1 MAEKVKGITITL
13 DADATG
19 VKKAFKDLTADSK
32 TVERQLQEIK
42 RALKFDPGNTAL
54 LEQQQKLLAEACE
67 NTRKQLEAA
76 RQAQQ
81 AFVDSGG
88 SLNSEA
94 YTQLVIETEKLT
106 DHLRYLEQ
114 QADKSVSAL
123 EKIGATADKV
133 AAGASKVAS
142 ATKGMSLAAGGALT
156 GIAGMAYKAV
166 TASDDLNTLAK
177 QSGFTTGELQK
188 MQYAADRIDVSMEDI
203 TSSAQ
208 KLKKN
213 MSGSSKDVQAA
224 FDRLGVSIRDSS
236 GEMRDINTVYW
247 ETVAALSRVQNETE
261 RDQLAMTLMGKS
273 ADSLAGIIDDGGAA
287 FRSLGDEAEKAG
299 LIMSQE
305 TLDGLNAVNDK
316 VDELKAKATATLSQ
330 SGAKALEA
338 AMPLLERLVELLDS
352 ILTSLGNLTPAQ
364 MGVLMTILAIV
375 AAISPLASAVAGIAK
390 AVSFVATTV
399 IPALSTAASFVS
411 GTVLPALSS
420 AFASISAAIS
430 SVVTAIG
437 SFVAAHALIIGA
449 VVAVVAAIAIF
460 GDQIQA
466 ILGRVD
472 SYLQGVFAKDWTEV
486 FGPVLGGILNDFL
499 QTVKGLWDS
508 LKQILDGVIDI
519 IRGVFT
525 GNWKRAW
532 QGVVEVFRGVF
543 DGIKA
548 VAKAPIN
555 AVISLINSAI
565 RKVNWFI
572 SKANTVA
579 GVFGKQIGTIG
590 QIPLLAKGGILSR
603 GSAIVGEAGPELLTV
618 AGGKSIVQPLTTS
631 FDAGA
636 LKNALSGI
644 GGGTTTVN
652 IEFTGSLAQLGK
664 VLRPVISNEASRV
677 GGSLVT
683 DEGGPDTEPY

>member
-1 MAEKVKGITITL
+1 MADKVKGITIKL

-67 NTRKQLEAA
+67 KTKTQLEAA

-81 AFVDSGG
+81 AFADSGG
-88 SLNSEA
+88 DLNSDA

-224 FDRLGVSIRDSS
+224 FDRLGVSIRDSG

-247 ETVAALSRVQNETE
+247 ETVDALSRVQNETE
-261 RDQLAMTLMGKS
+261 RDQLAMTLLGKR

-305 TLDGLNAVNDK
+305 TLDGLNAVNDQ
-316 VDELKAKATATLSQ
+316 VDSLKAKATATLSQ

-352 ILTSLGNLTPAQ
+352 ILTSLGNLSPAQ

-375 AAISPLASAVAGIAK
+375 AAISPLASAVSGIAK
-390 AVSFVATTV
+390 GVSFVATTV

-411 GTVLPALSS
+411 GTILPALSTAFS
-420 AFASISAAIS
+420 AVSSAIAPVI
-430 SVVTAIG
+430 TAIG

-449 VVAVVAAIAIF
+449 VVAVVAAIALF

-472 SYLQGVFAKDWTEV
+472 SYLQGVFARDWTQV

-565 RKVNWFI
+565 SKVNWFI

-590 QIPLLAKGGILSR
+590 QIPLLAKGGILSS

-677 GGSLVT
+677 GGSLIT
-683 DEGGPDTEPY
+683 Y

>member
-1 MAEKVKGITITL
+1 MADKVKGITIKL

-67 NTRKQLEAA
+67 KTKTQLEAA

-88 SLNSEA
+88 DLNSEV
-94 YTQLVIETEKLT
+94 YTQLVIETERLA
-106 DHLRYLEQ
+106 DHLQYLEK
-114 QADKSVSAL
+114 QADKSVAAL
-123 EKIGATADKV
+123 VKIGATADKV

-224 FDRLGVSIRDSS
+224 FDRLGVSIRDSG

-261 RDQLAMTLMGKS
+261 RDQLAMTLLGKS

-305 TLDGLNAVNDK
+305 TLDGLNAVNDQ
-316 VDELKAKATATLSQ
+316 VDSLKAKATATLSQ

-338 AMPLLERLVELLDS
+338 AMPLLEKLVELLDS

-390 AVSFVATTV
+390 GVSFVTTTV

-411 GTVLPALSS
+411 GTILPALSTAFS
-420 AFASISAAIS
+420 AVSGAIAP
-430 SVVTAIG
+430 VITAIG

-449 VVAVVAAIAIF
+449 VVAVVAAIALF

-472 SYLQGVFAKDWTEV
+472 SFLQGVFAKDWTEV

-590 QIPLLAKGGILSR
+590 QIPLLANGGILSS

-618 AGGKSIVQPLTTS
+618 AGGKSIVQPLTPS
-631 FDAGA
+631 FDAGS

-677 GGSLVT
+677 GGSLIT
-683 DEGGPDTEPY
+683 Y

>member
-1 MAEKVKGITITL
+1 
-13 DADATG
+13 
-19 VKKAFKDLTADSK
+19 
-32 TVERQLQEIK
+32 
-42 RALKFDPGNTAL
+42 
-54 LEQQQKLLAEACE
+54 
-67 NTRKQLEAA
+67 
-76 RQAQQ
+76 
-81 AFVDSGG
+81 
-88 SLNSEA
+88 
-94 YTQLVIETEKLT
+94 
-106 DHLRYLEQ
+106 
-114 QADKSVSAL
+114 
-123 EKIGATADKV
+123 
-133 AAGASKVAS
+133 
-142 ATKGMSLAAGGALT
+142 
-156 GIAGMAYKAV
+156 
-166 TASDDLNTLAK
+166 
-177 QSGFTTGELQK
+177 
-188 MQYAADRIDVSMEDI
+188 
-203 TSSAQ
+203 
-208 KLKKN
+208 
-213 MSGSSKDVQAA
+213 
-224 FDRLGVSIRDSS
+224 
-236 GEMRDINTVYW
+236 MRDINTVYW
-247 ETVAALSRVQNETE
+247 ETVAALSRVRNETE
-261 RDQLAMTLMGKS
+261 RDQLAMTLLGKS
-273 ADSLAGIIDDGGAA
+273 ADSLAGIIDDGGKA
-287 FRSLGDEAEKAG
+287 FRALGKEAEDAG

-305 TLDGLNAVNDK
+305 TLDGLNAVNDQ
-316 VDELKAKATATLSQ
+316 VDGLKAKATATLSQ

-338 AMPLLERLVELLDS
+338 AMPLLEKLVELLDS

-375 AAISPLASAVAGIAK
+375 AAISPLASAVSGIANG
-390 AVSFVATTV
+390 VSFVATTV
-399 IPALSTAASFVS
+399 IPALSSAASFVS
-411 GTVLPALSS
+411 GTILPALST
-420 AFASISAAIS
+420 AFGTVSAAIAP
-430 SVVTAIG
+430 VITAIG

-449 VVAVVAAIAIF
+449 VVAVVAAIALF

-472 SYLQGVFAKDWTEV
+472 NYLQGVFAKDWTEV

-590 QIPLLAKGGILSR
+590 QIPLLANGGILSS

-631 FDAGA
+631 FDAGS

-677 GGSLVT
+677 GGSLIT
-683 DEGGPDTEPY
+683 Y

>member
-1 MAEKVKGITITL
+1 MAEKTKGITITL

-54 LEQQQKLLAEACE
+54 LEQQQKLLAQACE
-67 NTRKQLEAA
+67 QTKTQLDGA

-81 AFVDSGG
+81 AFVEAGG
-88 SLNSEA
+88 DLNSEA
-94 YTQLVIETEKLT
+94 YTQLVIETEKLA

-133 AAGASKVAS
+133 AAGASKVAG

-156 GIAGMAYKAV
+156 SIAGMAYKAV

-177 QSGFTTGELQK
+177 QSGFSTGQLQK

-224 FDRLGVSIRDSS
+224 FDRLGVSVRGTH
-236 GEMRDINTVYW
+236 GEMRDINVVYW
-247 ETVAALSRVQNETE
+247 ETVEALSRVQNETE

-273 ADSLAGIIDDGGAA
+273 ADSLAGIIDDGGKA
-287 FRSLGDEAEKAG
+287 FQELGKEAEDAG

-305 TLDGLNAVNDK
+305 TLDSLNAVNDQ
-316 VDELKAKATATLSQ
+316 VDSLKAKASATLSQ

-338 AMPLLERLVELLDS
+338 AMPLLERLVEVLDW
-352 ILTSLGNLTPAQ
+352 ILSSLGKLTPAQ

-390 AVSFVATTV
+390 GVSFVTTKV

-420 AFASISAAIS
+420 AFGAIASAIGP
-430 SVVTAIG
+430 VITAIG

-449 VVAVVAAIAIF
+449 VVAVVAGIALF

-486 FGPVLGGILNDFL
+486 FGPVLGGILNDFM
-499 QTVKGLWDS
+499 QTVKDFWDAFK
-508 LKQILDGVIDI
+508 LILDGVIDI

-525 GNWKRAW
+525 GNWKRVW

-555 AVISLINSAI
+555 AVISLINTAI
-565 RKVNWFI
+565 RKINGFI

-590 QIPLLAKGGILSR
+590 EIPMLAKGGILSR
-603 GSAIVGEAGPELLTV
+603 GSAFVGEAGPELLTV
-618 AGGKSIVQPLTTS
+618 AGGKAIVQPLTTTANTGS
-631 FDAGA
+631 PKSAIPGT
-636 LKNALSGI
+636 

-652 IEFTGSLAQLGK
+652 IAFTGSLAQLGK
-664 VLRPVISNEASRV
+664 VLRPVIVDEASRV
-677 GGSLVT
+677 GGSLII
-683 DEGGPDTEPY
+683 Y

>member
-1 MAEKVKGITITL
+1 MAEKTKGITITL

-67 NTRKQLEAA
+67 KTKTQLEGA

-81 AFVDSGG
+81 AFVEAGG
-88 SLNSEA
+88 DLNSET

-114 QADKSVSAL
+114 QADQSVTAL
-123 EKIGATADKV
+123 EKIGDTADKV
-133 AAGASKVAS
+133 AAGASKVAG
-142 ATKGMSLAAGGALT
+142 ATKGMSLAAGGALS

-177 QSGFTTGELQK
+177 QSGFSTGQLQK

-224 FDRLGVSIRDSS
+224 FDLLGVSIRDSS

-247 ETVAALSRVQNETE
+247 ETVDALSRVQNETE

-273 ADSLAGIIDDGGAA
+273 ADSLAGIIDDGGKA
-287 FRSLGDEAEKAG
+287 FRELGKEAEDAG

-305 TLDGLNAVNDK
+305 TLDSLNAVNDQ
-316 VDELKAKATATLSQ
+316 VDSLKAKASATLSQ

-338 AMPLLERLVELLDS
+338 AMPLLERLVEVLDWL
-352 ILTSLGNLTPAQ
+352 LTSLGKLTPAQ

-375 AAISPLASAVAGIAK
+375 AAISPLASAVSGIAK
-390 AVSFVATTV
+390 GVSFVTTTV
-399 IPALSTAASFVS
+399 IPALATAASFVS

-420 AFASISAAIS
+420 AFSAIAGAIAP
-430 SVVTAIG
+430 VVTAIG
-437 SFVAAHALIIGA
+437 SFIAAHALIIGA
-449 VVAVVAAIAIF
+449 VVAVVAGIALF

-499 QTVKGLWDS
+499 QKVKDFWDAFK
-508 LKQILDGVIDI
+508 LILDGVIDI

-525 GNWKRAW
+525 GNWKRVW

-543 DGIKA
+543 DSIKA

-565 RKVNWFI
+565 GKINWFI

-603 GSAIVGEAGPELLTV
+603 GSAFVGEAGPELLTV
-618 AGGKSIVQPLTTS
+618 AGGKAIVQPLTPTANTGS
-631 FDAGA
+631 PKSAIPGA
-636 LKNALSGI
+636 

-652 IEFTGSLAQLGK
+652 IAFTGSLAQLGK
-664 VLRPVISNEASRV
+664 VLRPVIVDEASRV
-677 GGSLVT
+677 GSSLII
-683 DEGGPDTEPY
+683 Y

>member
-677 GGSLVT
+677 GGSLIT
-683 DEGGPDTEPY
+683 Y

>member
-1 MAEKVKGITITL
+1 MADKVKGITIKL

-67 NTRKQLEAA
+67 KTKIQLEGA

-88 SLNSEA
+88 DLNSEA
-94 YTQLVIETEKLT
+94 YTQLVIETERLT

-114 QADKSVSAL
+114 QADQSVSAL
-123 EKIGATADKV
+123 ERIGATADKV

-224 FDRLGVSIRDSS
+224 FDRLGVSIRDSG

-261 RDQLAMTLMGKS
+261 RDQLAMTLLGKS

-305 TLDGLNAVNDK
+305 TLDGLNAVNDQ
-316 VDELKAKATATLSQ
+316 VDALKAKATATLSQ

-364 MGVLMTILAIV
+364 MGVLMAILAIV
-375 AAISPLASAVAGIAK
+375 AAISPLASAVAGIANG
-390 AVSFVATTV
+390 VSFVATTV
-399 IPALSTAASFVS
+399 IPALSSAASFVS
-411 GTVLPALSS
+411 GTILPALSTAFS
-420 AFASISAAIS
+420 AVSGAIAP
-430 SVVTAIG
+430 VITAIG

-449 VVAVVAAIAIF
+449 VVAVVAAIALF

-472 SYLQGVFAKDWTEV
+472 SYLQSVFAKDWTEV
-486 FGPVLGGILNDFL
+486 FGPVLGGILNDFM

-590 QIPLLAKGGILSR
+590 QIPMLAKGGILSR

-618 AGGKSIVQPLTTS
+618 AGGKTIVQPLTTS
-631 FDAGA
+631 FDAGS

-677 GGSLVT
+677 GGSLIT
-683 DEGGPDTEPY
+683 Y

>member
-1 MAEKVKGITITL
+1 MADKVKGITITL

-54 LEQQQKLLAEACE
+54 LEQQQKLLAQACE
-67 NTRKQLEAA
+67 QTKTQLEGA

-81 AFVDSGG
+81 AFVDAGG
-88 SLNSEA
+88 DLNSDT
-94 YTQLVIETEKLT
+94 YTQLVIETEKLA
-106 DHLRYLEQ
+106 DHLRYLEK
-114 QADKSVSAL
+114 QADQSVSAL

-177 QSGFTTGELQK
+177 QSGFSTGELQK

-224 FDRLGVSIRDSS
+224 FDRLGVSVRDSN

-247 ETVAALSRVQNETE
+247 ETVDALSRVQNETE

-273 ADSLAGIIDDGGAA
+273 ADSLAGIIDDGGKA
-287 FRSLGDEAEKAG
+287 FRELGKEAEDAG

-305 TLDGLNAVNDK
+305 TLDSLNAVNDQ

-338 AMPLLERLVELLDS
+338 AMPLLEKLVEFLDS

-375 AAISPLASAVAGIAK
+375 AAISPLASAVSGIAK
-390 AVSFVATTV
+390 GVSFVTTTV
-399 IPALSTAASFVS
+399 IPALSGAVSFVS
-411 GTVLPALSS
+411 GTILPALSS
-420 AFASISAAIS
+420 AFGAIASAIGP
-430 SVVTAIG
+430 VITAIG

-449 VVAVVAAIAIF
+449 VVAVVAGIALF

-472 SYLQGVFAKDWTEV
+472 NYLQGVFAKDWTEV
-486 FGPVLGGILNDFL
+486 FGPVLGGILNDFM
-499 QTVKGLWDS
+499 QTVKDFWDAFK
-508 LKQILDGVIDI
+508 LILDGVIDI

-525 GNWKRAW
+525 GNWKRVW

-565 RKVNWFI
+565 RKINWFI

-579 GVFGKQIGTIG
+579 GVFGRQIGTIG
-590 QIPLLAKGGILSR
+590 EIPMLAKGGILSR
-603 GSAIVGEAGPELLTV
+603 GSAFVGEAGPELLTV
-618 AGGKSIVQPLTTS
+618 AGGKAIVQPLTPTANTGS
-631 FDAGA
+631 PKSAFPGT
-636 LKNALSGI
+636 

-652 IEFTGSLAQLGK
+652 IAFTGSLAQLGK
-664 VLRPVISNEASRV
+664 VLRPVIVDEASRV
-677 GGSLVT
+677 GGSLII
-683 DEGGPDTEPY
+683 Y

>member
-67 NTRKQLEAA
+67 KTKTQLEAA

-81 AFVDSGG
+81 DFVDSGG
-88 SLNSEA
+88 DLNSEA

-114 QADKSVSAL
+114 QADQSVPAL
-123 EKIGATADKV
+123 ERIGATADKV

-224 FDRLGVSIRDSS
+224 FDRLGVSIRDSG
-236 GEMRDINTVYW
+236 GEMRDITTVYW
-247 ETVAALSRVQNETE
+247 ETVDALSRVQNETE
-261 RDQLAMTLMGKS
+261 RDQLAMTLLGKS
-273 ADSLAGIIDDGGAA
+273 ADSLAGIIDDGGKA
-287 FRSLGDEAEKAG
+287 FRALGKEAEDAG

-305 TLDGLNAVNDK
+305 TLDSLNAVNDQ
-316 VDELKAKATATLSQ
+316 VDSLKAKATATLSQ

-338 AMPLLERLVELLDS
+338 AMPLLEKLVELLDS

-364 MGVLMTILAIV
+364 MGVLMTILAIL
-375 AAISPLASAVAGIAK
+375 AAISPLASAVSGIANG
-390 AVSFVATTV
+390 VSFVATTV
-399 IPALSTAASFVS
+399 IPALSTAVSFVS
-411 GTVLPALSS
+411 GTILPALSS
-420 AFASISAAIS
+420 AFGAIAAAIAP
-430 SVVTAIG
+430 VITAIG
-437 SFVAAHALIIGA
+437 SFVAAHAIIIGA
-449 VVAVVAAIAIF
+449 VVAVVAVIALF

-472 SYLQGVFAKDWTEV
+472 SFLQGVFAKDWTEV

-499 QTVKGLWDS
+499 QTVKGFWDA

-525 GNWKRAW
+525 GNWERAW

-590 QIPLLAKGGILSR
+590 EIPLLAKGGILSS

-618 AGGKSIVQPLTTS
+618 SGGRAIVQPLTATL
-631 FDAGA
+631 DTNG
-636 LKNALSGI
+636 LRQALSGL
-644 GGGTTTVN
+644 GGGTTQVN

-664 VLRPVISNEASRV
+664 VLRPVISNEASRI
-677 GGSLVT
+677 GGSLIT
-683 DEGGPDTEPY
+683 Y

>member
-67 NTRKQLEAA
+67 KTKTQLEAA

-94 YTQLVIETEKLT
+94 YTQLVVETEKLT
-106 DHLRYLEQ
+106 DHLRYLEK
-114 QADKSVSAL
+114 QADKSVAAL
-123 EKIGATADKV
+123 VKIGATADKV

-224 FDRLGVSIRDSS
+224 FDRLGVSIRDSG

-261 RDQLAMTLMGKS
+261 RDQLAMTLLGKS

-305 TLDGLNAVNDK
+305 TLDGLNAVNDQ
-316 VDELKAKATATLSQ
+316 VDSLKAKAAATLSQ

-375 AAISPLASAVAGIAK
+375 AAISPLASAVSGIANG
-390 AVSFVATTV
+390 VSFVATTV

-411 GTVLPALSS
+411 GTILPALSS
-420 AFASISAAIS
+420 AFSAVSGAIAP
-430 SVVTAIG
+430 VITAIG

-449 VVAVVAAIAIF
+449 VVAVVAAIALF

-472 SYLQGVFAKDWTEV
+472 NYLQGVFAKDWTEV

-508 LKQILDGVIDI
+508 LKQILDGVIDMI
-519 IRGVFT
+519 LGVFT

-590 QIPLLAKGGILSR
+590 QIPLLAKGGILSS

-631 FDAGA
+631 FDSGA

-677 GGSLVT
+677 GGSLIT
-683 DEGGPDTEPY
+683 Y

>member
-67 NTRKQLEAA
+67 KTKTQLEAA

-94 YTQLVIETEKLT
+94 YTQLVVETEKLT
-106 DHLRYLEQ
+106 DHLRYLEK
-114 QADKSVSAL
+114 QADKSVAAL
-123 EKIGATADKV
+123 VKIGATADKV

-224 FDRLGVSIRDSS
+224 FDRLGVSIRDSG

-261 RDQLAMTLMGKS
+261 RDQLAMTLLGKS

-305 TLDGLNAVNDK
+305 TLDGLNAVNDQ
-316 VDELKAKATATLSQ
+316 VDSLKAKAAATLSQ

-390 AVSFVATTV
+390 GVSFVTTTV
-399 IPALSTAASFVS
+399 IPALGTAASFVS
-411 GTVLPALSS
+411 GTILPALSS
-420 AFASISAAIS
+420 AFSAVSAAIAP
-430 SVVTAIG
+430 VITAIG

-449 VVAVVAAIAIF
+449 VVAVVAAIALF

-472 SYLQGVFAKDWTEV
+472 NYLQGVFAKDWTEV

-508 LKQILDGVIDI
+508 LKQILDGVIDM

-590 QIPLLAKGGILSR
+590 QIPMLAKGGILSS

-677 GGSLVT
+677 GGSLIT
-683 DEGGPDTEPY
+683 Y